1 MSEQTFFCICG
12 ALLGFIAGAAAV
24 AAYYTIKES
33 RDYYRG
39 LVDGYEIR
47 KNSEG
52 KDAD

>member
-1 MSEQTFFCICG
+1 MSEQAFFFICG
-12 ALLGFIAGAAAV
+12 ALIGFIAGGSAFAI
-24 AAYYTIKES
+24 YYTLKES

-47 KNSEG
+47 ENSEG